1 MKYENILVEQRDNVG
16 LITLHRPKAL
26 NALCEALMDELT
38 HAIEKFDADDSIG
51 CMVLTGSEK
60 AFAAGADIKE
70 MSDKTY
76 IEVMREDFIS
86 ANWEA
91 AARARKP
98 IIAAVAGYALG
109 GGCELAM
116 MCDFILAGENA
127 KFGPAGDKFGRH
139 SRCRRHAAT
148 DAFCRQV
155 KSHGNVSDRADDGCA
170 RSRALRVG
178 VAHYR

>member
-26 NALCEALMDELT
+26 NALCGALMDELT
-38 HAIEKFDADDSIG
+38 HAIEKFDADNAIG

-76 IEVMREDFIS
+76 IDVMREDFIT

-91 AARARKP
+91 AAKARKP
-98 IIAAVAGYALG
+98 IIAAVAGYAL

-127 KFGPAGDKFGRH
+127 KFGQPEINLGSFPGPAAR
-139 SRCRRHAAT
+139 SI
-148 DAFCRQV
+148 DALCRQV
-155 KSHGNVSDRADDGCA
+155 KGDGNVPDRAYDGRA
-170 RSRALRVG
+170 RSRALRIG
-178 VAHYR
+178 VAHYRR

>member
-26 NALCEALMDELT
+26 NALCGALMDELT
-38 HAIEKFDADDSIG
+38 HAIEKFDADNAIG

-76 IEVMREDFIS
+76 IEVMRDDFIT

-91 AARARKP
+91 GQSTQTDHRRCGGLCAGWRLRAGHDVRFYSGRRKCQ
-98 IIAAVAGYALG
+98 IR
-109 GGCELAM
+109 
-116 MCDFILAGENA
+116 
-127 KFGPAGDKFGRH
+127 PAG
-139 SRCRRHAAT
+139 
-148 DAFCRQV
+148 
-155 KSHGNVSDRADDGCA
+155 N
-170 RSRALRVG
+170 
-178 VAHYR
+178 